1 MRQTSSEKLLLEL
14 GWEPLFKR
22 RKWHKLIYMFK
33 IVHGLSPL
41 YLSQICQPTASSTR
55 YATRSA
61 NNIRVQRCRT
71 SYFFL
76 FFFLLPPPHYYSG
89 LRAASIWH
97 TRMRLG
103 MSQLSAHL
111 FPFGFVES
119 PRCSCGVTHET
130 VLHYLL
136 DCPLYAAQRER
147 LLVAIRNIIAPTL
160 HPATLPISAKDA
172 YIKILL
178 IGSKDLSSEEN
189 ILLFRATQNV
199 ILNSDRF
206 SQHNNIL

>member
-1 MRQTSSEKLLLEL
+1 MRNLDSLS
-14 GWEPLFKR
+14 LFKR
-22 RKWHKLIYMFK
+22 RIKVKYGYK
-33 IVHGLSPL
+33 
-41 YLSQICQPTASSTR
+41 R
-55 YATRSA
+55 
-61 NNIRVQRCRT
+61 
-71 SYFFL
+71 
-76 FFFLLPPPHYYSG
+76 PPHHYYSG

-97 TRMRLG
+97 TRLHLG

-130 VLHYLL
+130 VPHYLL
-136 DCPLYAAQRER
+136 DCTLYAAQRER

-160 HPATLPISAKDA
+160 HLATLPILDKDA

-178 IGSKDLSSEEN
+178 YGSKDLSSEEN
-189 ILLFRATQNV
+189 ILLFRATHNF

-206 SQHNNIL
+206 SQHNNILLFTLSITE